1 MPTINSRRRP
11 LVNPET
17 QPINGAV
24 GTAASAQRQGY
35 TGIDGGW
42 DGVPVSGINPQGQR
56 VAFIN
61 GRSPEDHALWQSQ
74 QQGQGAATT
83 GTTQAGNNAAA
94 SQTPSTATGQTNA
107 APARPSIAQRFAAL
121 PNDVAMTVNQAGSN
135 APAAPASGQ
144 RPRIADSFRSAP
156 AAAPYAS
163 GGNFNTQQATND
175 FAAGKITAAQ
185 RDQVYSAASQAMN
198 TQGSGISPSTQAEM
212 RGTAGVGQ
220 QLQASQDAQ
229 QAADAAYQRQHPGP
243 PDVAH
248 GGYGMLPAIPGQTQV
263 APTDGGSLM
272 MFGANG
278 PQTIAP
284 GASVTSLPGNKTII
298 GGRGFATQVQSGAGA
313 ANPTQEAGRST
324 NADGSVTIRTA
335 SGGTVTAP
343 AGTPVAGG
351 GATGADTGM
360 VGASGQQVVRNGQG
374 QLVPGTVATPATSP
388 AVTVSAAPSAMAA
401 AGSPTL
407 PATSFG
413 PVPTSSR
420 PQPLPADPN
429 AFSGQPLAL
438 NTGTGTPNTTGQ
450 RISQSFTTQPL
461 QGGFTPSY
469 VAGTNGQSGQVVGGV
484 MGPSDFAEPGS
495 PGNEAPR
502 APLQSVSEAMK
513 GFFAN
518 LQPASGNEYGATGD
532 YQPGDGAKP
541 QPGTPRPAIPATP
554 GTNAAATGSLSSST
568 PAATATSPAWDK
580 AVADMN
586 SFNAGSS
593 ATPAAPAPTS
603 TAAQTL
609 ANAPGYGADPASQS
623 AQPAPLGKSALYKPG
638 QIAASL
644 GASTPGSGTT
654 GVDTPPTTTATTPAG
669 STTFDTTNPL
679 ASPIK
684 LDLNG
689 TSPQR
694 PRIADSF
701 PPTDGS
707 TASDSASAVNGT
719 STSTMPTAAPT
730 VPFASAASQVLDRSA
745 SGVTTSTGGSVSD
758 ADIALNKA
766 PSTAQAL
773 AAAPGFGV
781 SPGTDAAVPAS
792 PGRPALA
799 PAPNGAPDGSQ
810 NPAPGGQ
817 PGPDQ
822 DEDELRK
829 QQASQGAPRPRIASM
844 FA

>member
-1 MPTINSRRRP
+1 MANETKRAPRP
-11 LVNPET
+11 PL

-83 GTTQAGNNAAA
+83 GTSQAGTTQAGNNAAA

-185 RDQVYSAASQAMN
+185 RDQVYSAASRATD
-198 TQGSGISPSTQAEM
+198 TQGAGISPSTQAEM

-243 PDVAH
+243 PSAAQ
-248 GGYGMLPAIPGQTQV
+248 GGYGALPAIPGQTQV

-351 GATGADTGM
+351 STTGADTGM
-360 VGASGQQVVRNGQG
+360 VGAGGQQVVRNGQG
-374 QLVPGTVATPATSP
+374 TLTPGTPQVATPASSAP
-388 AVTVSAAPSAMAA
+388 AKLDNESQKAIVAQYPEIANTGSYANTAFLAGLKPGQNTLADAQSVLQKILAPPSTPAAPAPTIAQT
-401 AGSPTL
+401 PTL
-407 PATSFG
+407 PATNFA
-413 PVPTSSR
+413 PITTR
-420 PQPLPADPN
+420 PNNDLETFP
-429 AFSGQPLAL
+429 
-438 NTGTGTPNTTGQ
+438 
-450 RISQSFTTQPL
+450 
-461 QGGFTPSY
+461 
-469 VAGTNGQSGQVVGGV
+469 AGT
-484 MGPSDFAEPGS
+484 
-495 PGNEAPR
+495 
-502 APLQSVSEAMK
+502 
-513 GFFAN
+513 
-518 LQPASGNEYGATGD
+518 
-532 YQPGDGAKP
+532 
-541 QPGTPRPAIPATP
+541 
-554 GTNAAATGSLSSST
+554 AAAQT
-568 PAATATSPAWDK
+568 PAAPPVALNSGAPVAPPMDTGFKTTIPASTVPGADVAATTYKNAQYGDLAPTAGGPSLTGDDAIQQAAIERNANLGRPKPAAPAAPTLPGTGNSLAGSGGPSAPTSPAWDK

-701 PPTDGS
+701 PPTDGA
-707 TASDSASAVNGT
+707 TAGDSSAASAPAG
-719 STSTMPTAAPT
+719 STAAPPAGST
-730 VPFASAASQVLDRSA
+730 DAARALASAPTA
-745 SGVTTSTGGSVSD
+745 
-758 ADIALNKA
+758 
-766 PSTAQAL
+766 AQAL
-773 AAAPGFGV
+773 AAAPGYGA
-781 SPGTDAAVPAS
+781 SPGTDSAVPAS

-799 PAPNGAPDGSQ
+799 PTPGGSPDGSQ
-810 NPAPGGQ
+810 APAPNGQ
-817 PGPDQ
+817 QGPSPD
-822 DEDELRK
+822 DDELRRR
-829 QQASQGAPRPRIASM
+829 QASLSAQRPNIAAM
-844 FA
+844 FG